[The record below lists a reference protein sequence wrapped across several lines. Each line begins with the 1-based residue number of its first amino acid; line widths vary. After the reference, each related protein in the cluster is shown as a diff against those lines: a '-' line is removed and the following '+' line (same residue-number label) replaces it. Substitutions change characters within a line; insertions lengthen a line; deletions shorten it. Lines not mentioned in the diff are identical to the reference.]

1 MYCSKCG
8 AEIMD
13 EAVVCTKCG
22 CLVGEKKMPAR
33 VRTQKDDSGLKKV
46 AKIFMIISCVVMG
59 LWIITLAW
67 TIPMTMSYS
76 KKIENGEPVTTGFKV
91 CTLLF
96 VNVIAGVLM
105 LCCND

>member
-13 EAVVCTKCG
+13 EAVICTKCG
-22 CLVGEKKMPAR
+22 CLVGEKKMPAQ
-33 VRTQKDDSGLKKV
+33 VRTKKDDSGLKKV
-46 AKIFMIISCVVMG
+46 AKIFMIIGCVAMG
-59 LWIITLAW
+59 FFFISLAW

-76 KKIENGEPVTTGFKV
+76 KKIANGEPVTTGFKV

-96 VNVIAGVLM
+96 VNVIAGILM